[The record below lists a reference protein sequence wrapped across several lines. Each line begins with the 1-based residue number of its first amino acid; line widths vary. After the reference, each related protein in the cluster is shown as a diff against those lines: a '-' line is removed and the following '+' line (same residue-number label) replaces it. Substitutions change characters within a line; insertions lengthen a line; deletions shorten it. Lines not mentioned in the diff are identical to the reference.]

1 MKHYHQKSYG
11 NYNHNPYQAAAYGP
25 RRVGHFRG
33 PLRDARAG
41 DLNRNHS
48 PDRRPPTNHS
58 RNSSSNGQWL
68 PAKRKSS
75 SNVYREDECCGYYG
89 PSEAE
94 RKRRSAA
101 TAAAAKVAEMDT
113 IVGQVHKG
121 VEKRIAKLHKQIG
134 ALKDEERR
142 AQPGQGSDTDSCG
155 GDSDNESPM
164 NDPDYFDSR
173 AVDRVRVKIKV
184 LGGVSKKGLK
194 ECLEKAEMHWEEKK
208 DGNKCIIDCV
218 QVSSDI
224 DLFHLDLLFL
234 SIVAQYFLSL
244 SQKDVPE
251 MAKCAECGENDGIK
265 RNGMIRHLAGRPNC
279 PYHEVVFK
287 YFTTGLR

>member
-1 MKHYHQKSYG
+1 MKHYNQKSYR
-11 NYNHNPYQAAAYGP
+11 NYSHNPYKAAAYGA
-25 RRVGHFRG
+25 RRVEHFRG
-33 PLRDARAG
+33 PLRDARAS

-48 PDRRPPTNHS
+48 PDRRPPTTNS

-68 PAKRKSS
+68 PARKSS
-75 SNVYREDECCGYYG
+75 SKVYREDECCGYYG
-89 PSEAE
+89 PSKAE

-101 TAAAAKVAEMDT
+101 AADAAKVAEMDT

-184 LGGVSKKGLK
+184 LGVVSKKGLK
-194 ECLEKAEMHWEEKK
+194 ECLEKAEVHWEEKK
-208 DGNKCIIDCV
+208 EGNKCIIDCV
-218 QVSSDI
+218 HVSSYF
-224 DLFHLDLLFL
+224 DLFHLDHLFL
-234 SIVAQYFLSL
+234 SIKAQYFLSL

-251 MAKCAECGENDGIK
+251 MAEYAECGENGIQ
-265 RNGMIRHLAGRPNC
+265 RYGMIHHLKEERENC

-287 YFTTGLR
+287 YYTTGLR

>member
-113 IVGQVHKG
+113 IVGRVHKG
-121 VEKRIAKLHKQIG
+121 VEKKLAKLSEEID
-134 ALKDEERR
+134 ALKAEEI
-142 AQPGQGSDTDSCG
+142 DD
-155 GDSDNESPM
+155 DSDADDPDNVSAY
-164 NDPDYFDSR
+164 NDPDSFDSP
-173 AVDRVRVKIKV
+173 AVDRVREKIKV
-184 LGGVSKKGLK
+184 LGAVSKKGLK